1 MVKKDEY
8 EHQMSNDDILAL
20 YLTLEAKKQKE
31 SSLYYY
37 LRNIP
42 AESYEYMLVN
52 FPEEYDSF
60 FTSQLRRQKKSLL
73 KQQKAHLGKRVHR
86 LKF

>member
-1 MVKKDEY
+1 MVEKDEY
-8 EHQMSNDDILAL
+8 EHQMSNDDIFAL

-42 AESYEYMLVN
+42 AESYQYMLVN
-52 FPEEYDSF
+52 FPQEYDSF

-73 KQQKAHLGKRVHR
+73 KQQKTQLGKRV
-86 LKF
+86 